1 METGMNSTTLA
12 AIVALATLVL
22 MTPAAEAQVG
32 GGAAG
37 SMHPRHAMMMEKL
50 AEACKGKADNDPC
63 SFTRMNGDSANGTC
77 ITMRETLICR
87 PAGMGHR
94 HGVDIGAGHM
104 GGPGAMR
111 GGGAIASPT
120 APQ

>member
-50 AEACKGKADNDPC
+50 AVRKISESGSSGSSCPENPN
-63 SFTRMNGDSANGTC
+63 SFRPYASRHVRSNLVSAIRVFC
-77 ITMRETLICR
+77 LTLPPSRAKPNHR
-87 PAGMGHR
+87 PGR
-94 HGVDIGAGHM
+94 
-104 GGPGAMR
+104 
-111 GGGAIASPT
+111 
-120 APQ
+120 